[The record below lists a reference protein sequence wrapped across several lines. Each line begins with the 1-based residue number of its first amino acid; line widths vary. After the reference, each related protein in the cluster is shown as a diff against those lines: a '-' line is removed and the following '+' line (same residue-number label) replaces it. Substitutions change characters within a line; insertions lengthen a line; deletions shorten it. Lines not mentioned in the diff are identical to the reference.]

1 MAEKKEIRYGIV
13 GIGKQGTF
21 YTNIFM
27 HNMGVL
33 KGAKLTA
40 VCDIAEDR
48 RKYAEEHLKGVK
60 VFSDYKEMFASGLT
74 DVVMV
79 ETPHYFH
86 PEIVID
92 ALKAGL
98 NVLCDKPAG
107 VYTKQVR

>member
-21 YTNIFM
+21 YTKIFQK
-27 HNMGVL
+27 GKSIL
-33 KGAKLTA
+33 KGARLAA

-48 RKYAEEHLKGVK
+48 RKYAEQNLPGVK
-60 VFSDYKEMFASGLT
+60 VFSDYQEMFHSGLI

-79 ETPHYFH
+79 ETPHYYH
-86 PEIVID
+86 PQIVMD

-107 VYTKQVR
+107 VYTKQV